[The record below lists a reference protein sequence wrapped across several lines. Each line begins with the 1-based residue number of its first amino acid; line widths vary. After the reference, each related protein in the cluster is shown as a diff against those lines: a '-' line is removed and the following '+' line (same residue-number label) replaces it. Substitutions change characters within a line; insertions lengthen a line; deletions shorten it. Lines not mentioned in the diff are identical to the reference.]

1 MNRGEMMLFWVVHKE
16 TKEVVGVYQISEDT
30 YGNPFFLV
38 YMDNHWFHCDA
49 NLFEPYIEQPS
60 KGDSKKKTLNES
72 KNRKDE
78 IIE

>member
-1 MNRGEMMLFWVVHKE
+1 MPFKVVHKD
-16 TKEVVGVYQISEDT
+16 TKEVVVVYQISDDEA
-30 YGNPFFLV
+30 GNPFFLV

-49 NLFEPYIEQPS
+49 NCFEPYVESPPA
-60 KGDSKKKTLNES
+60 GRCRKTLNES

>member
-1 MNRGEMMLFWVVHKE
+1 MLFKVVHKD
-16 TKEVVGVYQISEDT
+16 TKAVVGVYQISADEA
-30 YGNPFFLV
+30 GNPCFLV

-49 NLFEPYIEQPS
+49 NCFEPYVERPPV
-60 KGDSKKKTLNES
+60 GYYRKTLNES